1 MDYATTQPYSEDK
14 LLMLSGIQHIA
25 FCERQY
31 ALAYIEMQWT
41 ENHLT
46 AEGRLMHTKT
56 DDPFKSESRNNIAII
71 RSLPITSYRLGLNGI
86 ADIVEFIKPA
96 NDKNGIEIKGRPGLW
111 LPCPVEYKRGK
122 PKADLCDEVQ
132 LCAQAYALEE
142 AYNIAIDK
150 GYIYYGEIRHRHEVV
165 FTNELREQ
173 TITFARRMHELFET
187 GTTPKPIWFSG
198 CKSCSLHDICMPRM
212 DTCSESVNDY
222 IRKNIEP

>member
-1 MDYATTQPYSEDK
+1 MYPDEY
-14 LLMLSGIQHIA
+14 LLLSGIQHLV
-25 FCERQY
+25 FCERQW
-31 ALAYIEMQWT
+31 ALIHIEQQWH
-41 ENHLT
+41 ENVLTIEGQHLHQKADNPFAT
-46 AEGRLMHTKT
+46 DFRNDAITVRALPLVSHTLKL
-56 DDPFKSESRNNIAII
+56 K
-71 RSLPITSYRLGLNGI
+71 GQ

-198 CKSCSLHDICMPRM
+198 CKSCSLLDICMPRM
-212 DTCSESVNDY
+212 DTGSESVNDY